1 MPFKEKEM
9 ETGIYARISSYP
21 GIPGKIKSDPEDFMV
36 EEIPIEIP
44 RKPDGKYL
52 YLRIRLR
59 NWDNNRFLMRL
70 ARELGVSRKRI
81 TYAGTKD
88 KTAVTTQY
96 FCVNTPSGFEASRLG
111 DVEVLE
117 TFRSDRMLKL
127 GDLLGN
133 YFRISIEDQEDHDA
147 EIMSIYD
154 DISSK
159 GGFPNYFGIQRFGSV
174 RTNTHKIGK
183 YIVNG
188 NPDEAVK
195 RYIGDPDIDTED
207 FRLEFYRTLDAGEAL
222 KNFPMHLNFERS
234 LLSHIVETG
243 DFRSAFANFPVN
255 LRMIFVHAYQSYL
268 FNMMVSERFKRMG
281 NLYEVSEGDIAVP
294 VDRYFNP
301 VVNEGYIKVSR
312 FNIEK
317 ISRLSASD
325 RVRVTAPL
333 IGYDTTLSGGL
344 QGEIEAGIM
353 EKEKVSP
360 EMFRITSDPSMS
372 SSGERRIISAKPVDL
387 KILEKNTLGFSLG
400 KGIYATSFLREIL
413 IDSD

>member
-1 MPFKEKEM
+1 LTDKETEI
-9 ETGIYARISSYP
+9 GIYARVSSHP
-21 GIPGKIKSDPEDFMV
+21 GIAGKIKGEPEDFIV
-36 EEIPIEIP
+36 DEIPIEVP

-52 YLRIRLR
+52 YLKIRLR

-96 FCVNTPSGFEASRLG
+96 FCINTASGFEASRLG
-111 DVEVLE
+111 DVEILE
-117 TFRSDRMLKL
+117 TFRSDHMLRL

-133 YFRISIEDQEDHDA
+133 YFRIRIENDEDHSAD
-147 EIMSIYD
+147 ILKIYGE
-154 DISSK
+154 ISSK
-159 GGFPNYFGIQRFGSV
+159 GGFPNYFGIQRFGSI

-188 NPDEAVK
+188 NLDEAVK
-195 RYIGDPDIDTED
+195 RYIGDPDIDHED
-207 FRLEFYRTLDAGEAL
+207 FRLEFYRTLDASEAL

-234 LLSHIVETG
+234 LISHIAETG
-243 DFRSAFANFPVN
+243 NFESAFSSFPLN

-268 FNMMVSERFKRMG
+268 FNTMLSERFKRMG
-281 NLYEVSEGDIAVP
+281 NLSEVSEGDVAVP

-301 VVNEGYIKVSR
+301 VPNEGYIKVTK
-312 FNIEK
+312 FNLEK
-317 ISRLSASD
+317 ISRISLMD
-325 RVRVTAPL
+325 RVRITAPL
-333 IGYDTTLSGGL
+333 VGYETTFSGGI
-344 QGEIEAGIM
+344 QGEIEEEVM

-360 EMFRITSDPSMS
+360 EMFRIASDPSMS

-387 KILEKNTLGFSLG
+387 KIMEKNTLGFSLG
-400 KGIYATSFLREIL
+400 RGIYATSFLRELL
-413 IDSD
+413 INSD